1 MYMLTLEDLPSSN
14 TINQL
19 KFEEIEDKIDYELG
33 IKSLKQFREKPV
45 KHSID
50 DVIYELEKES
60 VLAND

>member
-1 MYMLTLEDLPSSN
+1 MPMLTIEGLPSSN

-19 KFEEIEDKIDYELG
+19 KFEEIEDQIDYELG
-33 IKSLKQFREKPV
+33 IKSLKQYLENPV